1 MTKNNK
7 RFADRE
13 TVVKGFI
20 INTAT
25 QEFTPFEETI
35 SYARSAQKAVEL
47 VREKM
52 QLDNDPNII
61 VTVNEIE
68 NEKPKPIK
76 YNESKIYDFSIAHYQ
91 DKEDAE
97 AQLSDGYEVKE
108 IRWFEYEAAYW
119 AVNGEEYVTD
129 FVHDESPI
137 SFTKVDM
144 RAFLVMSAEQLT
156 GFKVIGIH
164 DETKR
169 ETKRY
174 CVIETANLEKCI
186 ES

>member
-1 MTKNNK
+1 MTKNNN
-7 RFADRE
+7 RFANRE

-35 SYARSAQKAVEL
+35 SYTRSAQKAVEL

-61 VTVNEIE
+61 VTVNEIV
-68 NEKPKPIK
+68 NEAPKPIK
-76 YNESKIYDFSIAHYQ
+76 YNEGKIYDFSIAQYEE
-91 DKEDAE
+91 KEDAE
-97 AQLSDGYEVKE
+97 KQLSDGYEVKE

-119 AVNGEEYVTD
+119 ATNGEEYITD

-137 SFTKVDM
+137 GFTKVDM

-164 DETKR
+164 NETKR

-174 CVIETANLEKCI
+174 CVIETTNLEKCI